1 MNSRVV
7 LSALAFVTC
16 GLVGSASAAPS
27 YCVPGPN
34 EDGLSVSDV
43 TFRLQ
48 NADNCYGVVDG
59 NDSLALFNAE
69 DYFGAQDWEASVK
82 DDPPGGT
89 GGTISYLGFNW
100 TLTAS
105 GATGDGTWTLAVD
118 DPNGATLPNLPVTID
133 IMLILKAG
141 SEFAAYFFD
150 DETFTV
156 SGTSAGTFE
165 IVFTNNG
172 GQIPNLS
179 HLTAYFRAGT
189 APPPGGDPTVP
200 EPATLMMLG
209 SGLVGLAAEARRRR
223 KKQAQ

>member
-1 MNSRVV
+1 
-7 LSALAFVTC
+7 
-16 GLVGSASAAPS
+16 
-27 YCVPGPN
+27 
-34 EDGLSVSDV
+34 
-43 TFRLQ
+43 
-48 NADNCYGVVDG
+48 
-59 NDSLALFNAE
+59 
-69 DYFGAQDWEASVK
+69 
-82 DDPPGGT
+82 
-89 GGTISYLGFNW
+89 
-100 TLTAS
+100 
-105 GATGDGTWTLAVD
+105 
-118 DPNGATLPNLPVTID
+118 VTID
-133 IMLILKAG
+133 IMLVLKAG

>member
-7 LSALAFVTC
+7 LSAFAFVTC

-34 EDGLSVSDV
+34 DDGLSVSDV

-48 NADNCYGVVDG
+48 NADNCYGVVND
-59 NDSLALFNAE
+59 NDSLALVNSG
-69 DYFGAQDWEASVK
+69 DYFGTDDWQAVVK
-82 DDPPGGT
+82 DEPPGGT
-89 GGTISYLGFNW
+89 GGTIGYLGFDW

-105 GATGDGTWTLAVD
+105 GATGDGTWTLAVE
-118 DPNGATLPNLPVTID
+118 DPNGAALPNLPVTID
-133 IMLILKAG
+133 IMLVLKAG
-141 SEFAAYFFD
+141 SQFAAYFFD
-150 DETFTV
+150 NETFTV
-156 SGTSAGTFE
+156 SGSNAGTFE
-165 IVFTNNG
+165 IVFTNDG
-172 GQIPNLS
+172 GEIPNLS

-189 APPPGGDPTVP
+189 TPPPGGDPTVP